1 MHTWDML
8 TCVMHRSNMNS
19 KNINV
24 IYVYMAILCTAK
36 IVLLEDLLL
45 GCCDSMVNV

>member
-1 MHTWDML
+1 
-8 TCVMHRSNMNS
+8 MNS

-24 IYVYMAILCTAK
+24 IYIYMSILCTAK

-45 GCCDSMVNV
+45 